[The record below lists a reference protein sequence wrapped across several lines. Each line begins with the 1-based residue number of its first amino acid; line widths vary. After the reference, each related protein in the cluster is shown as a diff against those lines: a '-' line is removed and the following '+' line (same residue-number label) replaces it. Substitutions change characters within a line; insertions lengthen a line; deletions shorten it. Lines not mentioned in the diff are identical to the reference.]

1 MYSFSAYEA
10 RVTNSSKARFG
21 ARASFFYSV
30 MAYALTRR
38 SSFSFTS
45 NHACHRLPT
54 FRHLYPIS
62 LMCSLSPCQCRQNFA
77 SARILI
83 ACMPSGIASGV
94 TCLLKAFAHALPP
107 LALLTQKRDLRFRT
121 LWSAG
126 PLRSCAGCLSCSHQY
141 CGLFSRSGSLAM
153 LDAIRCA
160 SSRVRRICLA
170 LMDRTPFRPDR

>member
-1 MYSFSAYEA
+1 
-10 RVTNSSKARFG
+10 
-21 ARASFFYSV
+21 
-30 MAYALTRR
+30 
-38 SSFSFTS
+38 
-45 NHACHRLPT
+45 
-54 FRHLYPIS
+54 
-62 LMCSLSPCQCRQNFA
+62 MCSLSPCQCRQNFP

-83 ACMPSGIASGV
+83 ACMPSGIASGI

-121 LWSAG
+121 LWAAG

-160 SSRVRRICLA
+160 SSRVRRFIAVLA
-170 LMDRTPFRPDR
+170 TQKVGSRSQKNIERNTALDGDVCNLRQPDLLIRRGACWNGHRVTGLKARHPLRPL